1 MEDFIKRYETWLNH
15 PNLEKELYQELQA
28 IKDNLEGIEERFYKD
43 LEFGTGGLRGIIG
56 AGTNRMNVYTIRKAT
71 MGLANY
77 ILKQGNEAMQ
87 RGVAIAFDSRKFSK
101 DFAKE
106 AARVLASNKIKVYLF
121 EELRPTPLLSF
132 AVRYLQTFAG
142 IVITASHNP
151 PEYNGYKVYNQ
162 DGNQITEE
170 MANEIYQEIQMVD
183 NPLNVQME
191 NFQTLFAEKLIT
203 YISDEVDQV
212 YDRMVRS
219 LLLNFDLIQRK
230 GNDITIVYTP
240 LHGTGNKPVR
250 RILTNVGLKNVFVVP
265 QQELPDPRFS
275 TVKAPNP
282 EEREVFRLA
291 IQLANEKNAD
301 IIMATDPDADR
312 LGVLVKIGDEY
323 QALNGNQLGAIILY
337 YLLQQKS
344 HQGILPKNAALV
356 KTIVT
361 SDLGEAIASKFGVV
375 TENTLTGFKY
385 IGEKIKEY
393 QESGSHT
400 FIFGY
405 EESYGYLVGDFV
417 RDKDAVQITVI
428 VAEMALY
435 YKEQGKT
442 LFDVLEEIYQEFGYY
457 MEDLVSVTLKGIEGN
472 QKIQEIVA
480 SFRDNP
486 PKEIQG
492 IRVSYIED
500 YKLGLKQDLLTGE
513 KSKLTLPNSNVIKMV
528 MEDQSWFT
536 VRPSGTEPKIKLY
549 FSVVTPSREESQFR
563 LSQLKATVLEKAN
576 LK

>member
-1 MEDFIKRYETWLNH
+1 MNN
-15 PNLEKELYQELQA
+15 PNLEKELYQELEA
-28 IKDNLEGIEERFYKD
+28 IKDNPKEIEERFYKD

-56 AGTNRMNVYTIRKAT
+56 AGTNRMNVYTVRKAT

-77 ILKQGNEAMQ
+77 ILKHGNEAMQ
-87 RGVAIAFDSRKFSK
+87 KGVAIAFDSRKFSQN
-101 DFAKE
+101 FAKE

-121 EELRPTPLLSF
+121 KELQPTPLLSF
-132 AVRYLQTFAG
+132 AVRYLQAFAG

-170 MANEIYQEIQMVD
+170 MAKEIYQEIQMIEK
-183 NPLNVQME
+183 PLDVQLE
-191 NFQTLFAEKLIT
+191 NFQSLLTEKWIT
-203 YISDEVDQV
+203 YISEEVEQA

-219 LLLNFDLIQRK
+219 LLLNSDLIQRK

-250 RILTNVGLKNVFVVP
+250 RILANVGFKNVFVVP
-265 QQELPDPRFS
+265 EQEFPDPQFS

-282 EEREVFRLA
+282 EEREVFTLA
-291 IQLANEKNAD
+291 IQFAKEKNAD

-312 LGVLVKIGDEY
+312 LGVLVRVGDEY
-323 QALNGNQLGAIILY
+323 QALNGNQLGALILY

-344 HQGILPKNAALV
+344 QQGILPKNAAMV

-361 SDLGEAIASKFGVV
+361 SDLGEAIASKFSVV

-405 EESYGYLVGDFV
+405 EESYGYLAGDFV

-435 YKEQGKT
+435 YKQQGKS

-457 MEDLVSVTLKGIEGN
+457 MEDLVSITLKGIEGN
-472 QKIQEIVA
+472 QKIQKIVA

-492 IRVSYIED
+492 IRIKYIED
-500 YKLGLKQDLLTGE
+500 YKVGLKQDQITGE
-513 KSKLTLPNSNVIKMV
+513 TTKLTLPSSNVIKMV

-549 FSVVTPSREESQFR
+549 FSVVTLTKEESQSK
-563 LSQLKATVLEKAN
+563 LKQLKATILEMAN